1 MTAVDWFS
9 MIPRHLTHPLLQAL
23 KDSPVVLLQGPRQSG
38 KSTLAQAL
46 ARAGHKARYLTL
58 DDAAVLSA
66 VARDPGGFL
75 AGLSGPV
82 IIDEVQLAPELFRA
96 IKLEV
101 DRQRTPG
108 RFLLTGSANVL
119 LLPKLSESLAGRM
132 EILTLWPFSQ
142 GELEGIREGFVDVL
156 FQPGPLPV
164 VSPPSLKLSNLAQ
177 RMVVGGYPEMSHR
190 ADSARRQAWFGSYIT
205 TILQRDVR
213 DMADIEGLTQMPR
226 LLSLLAAQ
234 TGGLLN
240 VASLS
245 RDIGLAQPT
254 LKRYLTL
261 LQATHLYQPLWAW
274 SGSPRRR
281 LIKREKAYLNDSGL
295 TAYLCGI
302 DAARLTE
309 PSVDL
314 GSLLESFVGQELHK
328 QIGWSR
334 TKPALYYYRTAEGR
348 EVDYVLEDRRGMI
361 VGVEVKAATSLGS
374 DDLRG
379 LADLADATGKRFVR
393 GVVLYLGREVVP
405 FGANLHALPLDALWR
420 TRAA

>member
-1 MTAVDWFS
+1 
-9 MIPRHLTHPLLQAL
+9 MIPRHLTPSLLQAL
-23 KDSPVVLLQGPRQSG
+23 QDNPVVLLQGPRQSG

-46 ARAGHKARYLTL
+46 ASAGHQARYVTL
-58 DDAAVLSA
+58 DDAAVLAA
-66 VARDPGGFL
+66 VARDAGGFL
-75 AGLSGPV
+75 SGLTGPV

-108 RFLLTGSANVL
+108 RFLLTGSSNVL

-142 GELEGIREGFVDVL
+142 GEMAGLREGFIDAL
-156 FQPGPLPV
+156 FHQGPLPAV
-164 VSPPSLKLSNLAQ
+164 APLALTRQNLAQ
-177 RMVVGGYPEMSHR
+177 RMTTGGYPEMAHR
-190 ADSARRQAWFGSYIT
+190 VDPARRQAWFGSYIT

-240 VASLS
+240 IAALS

-261 LQATHLYQPLWAW
+261 LQATHLYQPLPAW
-274 SGSPRRR
+274 SGSPRKRF
-281 LIKREKAYLNDSGL
+281 IKREKVYLNDSGL
-295 TAYLCGI
+295 VAYLRGLEV
-302 DAARLTE
+302 APLAE
-309 PSVDL
+309 PNADL
-314 GSLLESFVGQELHK
+314 GALLESFVGQELHK
-328 QIGWSR
+328 QIGWSQ
-334 TKPALYYYRTAEGR
+334 TKPALYYYRTADGR

-361 VGVEVKAATSLGS
+361 VGVEVKAATNLRSE
-374 DDLRG
+374 DLRG

-405 FGANLHALPLDALWR
+405 FGANLHALPMEALWR
-420 TRAA
+420 IPVA

>member
-1 MTAVDWFS
+1 
-9 MIPRHLTHPLLQAL
+9 MIPRHLTHSLLQAL
-23 KDSPVVLLQGPRQSG
+23 TDSPVVLLQGPRQSG

-46 ARAGHKARYLTL
+46 ASAGHKARYITL

-66 VARDPGGFL
+66 AARDPGGFL
-75 AGLSGPV
+75 AGLSSPV

-96 IKLEV
+96 LKLEV

-142 GELEGIREGFVDVL
+142 GELEGTREGFIDAL
-156 FQPGPLPV
+156 FRPSPLPA
-164 VSPPSLKLSNLAQ
+164 VSPLAMTRANLAQ
-177 RMVVGGYPEMSHR
+177 RIVAGGYPEMSHR
-190 ADSARRQAWFGSYIT
+190 ADAARRQAWFGSYIT

-213 DMADIEGLTQMPR
+213 DMADIDGLTQMPR

-240 VASLS
+240 IASLS

-261 LQATHLYQPLWAW
+261 LQATHLYQPLQAW

-281 LIKREKAYLNDSGL
+281 FIKREKVYLDDSGL
-295 TAYLCGI
+295 AAYLCGLET
-302 DAARLTE
+302 ARLTQ
-309 PSVDL
+309 PSTDL
-314 GSLLESFVGQELHK
+314 GAMLESFVGQELHK
-328 QIGWSR
+328 QIGWSQ
-334 TKPALYYYRTAEGR
+334 TKPALYYYRTADGR

-361 VGVEVKAATSLGS
+361 VGVEVKAATNPGN

-379 LADLADATGKRFVR
+379 LSDLADATGKRFVR

-405 FGANLHALPLDALWR
+405 FGPNLHALPIDALWR
-420 TRAA
+420 IPAG

>member
-1 MTAVDWFS
+1 
-9 MIPRHLTHPLLQAL
+9 MIPRHLTDSLLQAL
-23 KDSPVVLLQGPRQSG
+23 KDNPVVLLQGPRQSG

-46 ARAGHKARYLTL
+46 ASAGHKARYLTL
-58 DDAAVLSA
+58 DDAAILSA

-75 AGLSGPV
+75 AGLAGPV

-108 RFLLTGSANVL
+108 RFLLTGSSNVL

-142 GELEGIREGFVDVL
+142 GEIAGLREGFIDAL
-156 FQPGPLPV
+156 FLPGSLPA
-164 VSPPSLKLSNLAQ
+164 VSPLALTRPNLAQ
-177 RMVVGGYPEMSHR
+177 RIITGGYPEMAHR
-190 ADSARRQAWFGSYIT
+190 VDPARRQAWFGSYIT

-234 TGGLLN
+234 SGGLLN
-240 VASLS
+240 IAALS
-245 RDIGLAQPT
+245 RDISLAQPT

-261 LQATHLYQPLWAW
+261 LQATHLYQPLPAW
-274 SGSPRRR
+274 SGSQRKRF
-281 LIKREKAYLNDSGL
+281 IKREKVYLNDSGL
-295 TAYLCGI
+295 VAYLRGVE
-302 DAARLTE
+302 AVQLAE
-309 PSVDL
+309 PNADL

-328 QIGWSR
+328 QIGWSQ
-334 TKPALYYYRTAEGR
+334 TKPAMYYYRTAEGR

-361 VGVEVKAATSLGS
+361 VGVEVKAATNLRS

-379 LADLADATGKRFVR
+379 LADLADATGKRFIR
-393 GVVLYLGREVVP
+393 GVVLYLGHDVVP
-405 FGANLHALPLDALWR
+405 FGVNLHALPLDALWR
-420 TRAA
+420 TAAE

>member
-1 MTAVDWFS
+1 

-23 KDSPVVLLQGPRQSG
+23 KDNPVVLLQGPRQSG

-46 ARAGHKARYLTL
+46 ANAGHMARYLTL

-108 RFLLTGSANVL
+108 RFLLTGSSNVL

-142 GELEGIREGFVDVL
+142 GEMAGIREGFIDAL
-156 FQPGPLPV
+156 FLPGSLPAVPPLALTRP
-164 VSPPSLKLSNLAQ
+164 NLAQ
-177 RMVVGGYPEMSHR
+177 RMITGGYPEMAHR
-190 ADSARRQAWFGSYIT
+190 VDPARRQAWFGSYIT

-240 VASLS
+240 IAALS
-245 RDIGLAQPT
+245 RDISLAQPT

-261 LQATHLYQPLWAW
+261 LQATHLYQPLPAW
-274 SGSPRRR
+274 SGSQRKRF
-281 LIKREKAYLNDSGL
+281 IKREKVYLNDSGL
-295 TAYLCGI
+295 VAYLRGVEAVQLA
-302 DAARLTE
+302 DPNA
-309 PSVDL
+309 DL

-328 QIGWSR
+328 QIGWSQ
-334 TKPALYYYRTAEGR
+334 TKPALHYYRTAEGR
-348 EVDYVLEDRRGMI
+348 EVDYVLEDRRGRI
-361 VGVEVKAATSLGS
+361 VGVEVKAATNLRS

-393 GVVLYLGREVVP
+393 GVVLYFGHDVVP
-405 FGANLHALPLDALWR
+405 FGANLHALPLDSLWR
-420 TRAA
+420 MAAE